1 MQTAFHKEQFQTL
14 LMGWREYL
22 ISEIQDSLDKTYK
35 FYQTDLQVYFDSE
48 LKKLLTRIDL
58 IFNTYI
64 REQIFKVVYFKK
76 GEYLQLVQ
84 LYQDLQLPFDPAQL

>member
-1 MQTAFHKEQFQTL
+1 MQTAFHKEQLQTL

-35 FYQTDLQVYFDSE
+35 FYQTDLQVYLDSE
-48 LKKLLTRIDL
+48 LKKLLFRIDL

-64 REQIFKVVYFKK
+64 REQIFKVVYFWK

-84 LYQDLQLPFDPAQL
+84 LYQDL

>member
-1 MQTAFHKEQFQTL
+1 
-14 LMGWREYL
+14 MGWREYL

>member
-1 MQTAFHKEQFQTL
+1 MQTAFHKEQLQTL

-35 FYQTDLQVYFDSE
+35 FYQTDLQVYLDSE
-48 LKKLLTRIDL
+48 LKKLLFRIDL

-64 REQIFKVVYFKK
+64 REQIFKVVYF
-76 GEYLQLVQ
+76 
-84 LYQDLQLPFDPAQL
+84 